1 MKPVGTVLRMVRGG
15 AEEDGNSGRRGVP
28 CLGAWAWHAAGCN
41 SGPGMGTAGAGG
53 VRALPCRGKQ
63 VGGGGGPVEEEKG
76 EGGRGCQVGAAVE
89 RGNQL
94 TGRSGRE
101 KQTYRIRNRNSKLI
115 QT

>member
-63 VGGGGGPVEEEKG
+63 VGGGGGVRWKEK
-76 EGGRGCQVGAAVE
+76 R
-89 RGNQL
+89 
-94 TGRSGRE
+94 GRE
-101 KQTYRIRNRNSKLI
+101 GEAARWERL
-115 QT
+115 